1 MSSVASVINK
11 NLCCEQ
17 IYTLILLRELF
28 NYPERFSL
36 LLPCNSS
43 VCVCVCVM
51 FLWAST
57 AVLGSWECGEICC
70 LLYWKESG
78 KPTIELRNRRN
89 KGRQWMSHQ
98 RYLDQFMTS
107 FSAGHNCLLWIDTAR
122 KIISIGKTIANY
134 WLVIC
139 VSVF

>member
-1 MSSVASVINK
+1 MSKYIH
-11 NLCCEQ
+11 
-17 IYTLILLRELF
+17 LF
-28 NYPERFSL
+28 CKEKFSITQKGFPSYCL
-36 LLPCNSS
+36 ATA

-57 AVLGSWECGEICC
+57 AVLGSWECGEICR

-78 KPTIELRNRRN
+78 KPTIELRNRQN